1 MLKCTF
7 FYFYVQFPLSNQNTV
22 DEWNQI
28 FFISS
33 AMYIFTAIFFML
45 FGSGEVQYWNDDSY
59 KIKENAQQKTKQSN
73 DGHF

>member
-1 MLKCTF
+1 
-7 FYFYVQFPLSNQNTV
+7 
-22 DEWNQI
+22 
-28 FFISS
+28 
-33 AMYIFTAIFFML
+33 MYIFTAIFFML